1 MCRPEIQW
9 FQHLLCIALMRFDSI
24 FFVVFYQANSRYEEF
39 SFNQIEKRGLLDK
52 GLYRVSGSE
61 KEIKALKE
69 RILRGKLVLAPL
81 LSNAD
86 VHVICGCI
94 KDFLRGLKEPLIPT
108 ALWQKFTNAVQLID
122 DKAIEMELRA
132 AIEQM
137 PQANR
142 DTLAF
147 LVLHLQRY

>member
-1 MCRPEIQW
+1 MINLPNQ
-9 FQHLLCIALMRFDSI
+9 FSI
-24 FFVVFYQANSRYEEF
+24 T
-39 SFNQIEKRGLLDK
+39 QIEKRGLKEK

-69 RILRGKLVLAPL
+69 RILRGKSTPM

-86 VHVICGCI
+86 IHVICGCV

-108 ALWQKFTNAVQLID
+108 ALWKNFTNAVQMID
-122 DKAIEMELRA
+122 DKAIESELRT
-132 AIEQM
+132 AIDRL

-147 LVLHLQRY
+147 LILHLQRYSIH

>member
-1 MCRPEIQW
+1 M
-9 FQHLLCIALMRFDSI
+9 
-24 FFVVFYQANSRYEEF
+24 
-39 SFNQIEKRGLLDK
+39 
-52 GLYRVSGSE
+52 SGSE

-69 RILRGKLVLAPL
+69 RILRGKSVPL
-81 LSNAD
+81 LSNVD

-108 ALWQKFTNAVQLID
+108 ALWKNFTNAVQMID
-122 DKAIEMELRA
+122 DQAIEYELRA
-132 AIEQM
+132 TIDQM

-147 LVLHLQRY
+147 LILHLQRY